1 MSGVSISKIGEIR
14 EVSTVNWSW
23 VTFHLLIG
31 AIAFSPPS
39 WAQPTP
45 TPSPPLISPR
55 RSESPYTLGAGDV
68 IEVLIFS
75 VEQYSSQQEI
85 LVDGT
90 VNLPQVGSINL
101 EGMTLEQAANVI
113 ANQYEQNRILRNP
126 RINISLVTPRPIKIG
141 ISGEINRPGSY
152 AIVREGSQFPTI
164 TRALQIA
171 GGMTQA
177 ADLTQVQIQRLQ
189 RGTSDQIINLNL
201 MELLQTGSLNNDIKL
216 RDGDVIYIPTAP
228 EINPEM
234 GRQIARASFAPEQSQ
249 PIDIA
254 VSGEVRRPGPY
265 TITSQGTIGGVP
277 TITQA
282 IKQAGGMRLMA
293 DISRVQI
300 RRLTNLGEEQL
311 LEVNLEPL
319 LDGDNLQQD
328 IVLQNGDSIFIP
340 GVETANLEQ
349 LSRRR
354 RASFAADQSEPLN
367 IAIIG
372 EVFRPGPYTV
382 TGTARTGEAGVP
394 GSAGGGSTP
403 TVTRAIQV
411 AGGVKPEADIRQVEI
426 RRSDSRGTQQT
437 ITINL
442 WELLQNG
449 DATQDT
455 ILQEGDTVFVP
466 VATEINPTEMG
477 EIANASF
484 SPNNIRVNVV
494 GEVQRSG
501 VVQIPPNTPLN
512 EAILTAGG
520 FTSRAHQSSVELI
533 RFRPDGTVE
542 QRRLKIDFTQGSN
555 APNNPPLQN
564 NDVVI
569 VGRSTL
575 ASISDTIDTIIIPL
589 NRVRSLFVVPS
600 AFIDVFRDF

>member
-1 MSGVSISKIGEIR
+1 MIQWHYVPKQYISLTSLGI
-14 EVSTVNWSW
+14 
-23 VTFHLLIG
+23 LALG
-31 AIAFSPPS
+31 AIALPSPS
-39 WAQPTP
+39 WAQNPTDNPPPELNQLSAPP
-45 TPSPPLISPR
+45 TQ
-55 RSESPYTLGAGDV
+55 EAPYTLGAGDV
-68 IEVLIFS
+68 IQVFIFS
-75 VEQYSSQQEI
+75 VEQYSSQQEV

-90 VNLPQVGSINL
+90 VNLPQAGSISL
-101 EGMTLEQAANVI
+101 SGMTLEQAARAI
-113 ANQYEQNRILRNP
+113 GDRYESARILRNP
-126 RINISLVTPRPIKIG
+126 RVTISLITPRPLRIG

-152 AIVREGSQFPTI
+152 TMIREGSQFPTI
-164 TRALQIA
+164 TRALQLA
-171 GGMTQA
+171 GGITQA
-177 ADLTQVQIQRLQ
+177 ADLRQVQLRRPQ

-201 MELLQTGSLNNDIKL
+201 MELLQTGSLSNDIGL
-216 RDGDVIYIPTAP
+216 RDEDVIYIPTAT
-228 EINPEM
+228 EIDPEM
-234 GRQIARASFAPEQSQ
+234 GRQIARASFANNEATL
-249 PIDIA
+249 IDIA

-265 TITSQGTIGGVP
+265 TIPSQGGLGGVA

-282 IKQAGGMRLMA
+282 IKQAGGIRLMA

-300 RRLTNLGEEQL
+300 RRLTSQGQEQI
-311 LEVNLEPL
+311 LEVNLEPI

-349 LSRRR
+349 LSSRRT
-354 RASFAADQSEPLN
+354 ASFAADQSEPLN
-367 IAIIG
+367 IAVIG
-372 EVFRPGPYTV
+372 QVFRPGPYTV
-382 TGTARTGEAGVP
+382 TGTARTGDAGVP
-394 GSAGGGSTP
+394 GAAGGGSIP

-426 RRSDSRGTQQT
+426 RRSDSRGSRQV

-466 VATEINPTEMG
+466 TATEINPVEMG
-477 EIANASF
+477 AIANASF

-542 QRRLKIDFTQGSN
+542 QRRLQIDFTQGGNS
-555 APNNPPLQN
+555 PNNPPLQN

-575 ASISDTIDTIIIPL
+575 ASISDTVDTIIAPL

-600 AFIDVFRDF
+600 AFIDIFRNY